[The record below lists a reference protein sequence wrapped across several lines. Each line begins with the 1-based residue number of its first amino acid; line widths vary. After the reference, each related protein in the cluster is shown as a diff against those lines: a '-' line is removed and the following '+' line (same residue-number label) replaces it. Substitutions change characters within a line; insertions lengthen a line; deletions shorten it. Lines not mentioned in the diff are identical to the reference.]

1 MSTTFRDFLERTKT
15 HIIYNNE
22 QNYKELWLTYA
33 QGSGSTIQ
41 LPDLKK
47 YLNSDNTDKEHY
59 DSDVLKIKDIVK
71 SMKPLKSAKEKD
83 SKLYEIPTY
92 GEARGNNRY
101 DIFGGDVKPNGKIYM
116 IVTNEKSTIINF
128 FEKKNEALNWIKT
141 IS

>member
-1 MSTTFRDFLERTKT
+1 MSTFRKLLEKEKT
-15 HIIYNNE
+15 YIIYNNE
-22 QNYKELWLTYA
+22 QNYKELWLTYS

-41 LPDLKK
+41 LPNLKK
-47 YLNSDNTDKEHY
+47 YLNSDITDKEHY

-71 SMKPLKSAKEKD
+71 SMKPIAKTKN

-92 GEARGNNRY
+92 PEARGNNKY

-128 FEKKNEALNWIKT
+128 FEKKNEAMNWIKT
-141 IS
+141 IA